1 MGLSG
6 LLWRR
11 FCRPVIMSQAEVR
24 AYSGRKNKAPKETL
38 RHIKNK
44 EKLSRTG
51 CLGPH
56 TFYVQ
61 AVAAGSRDSGA
72 SLYLFSEHNRYLF
85 NCGEGTQRLMHENKL
100 KLSHLNNVF
109 VTRMNWANVGGLS
122 GLLLTLRDVGL
133 PSCVLSGPPQ
143 LEKFLQAIKSYCGPL
158 EDIKVEV
165 RPYTDP
171 VYTDETM
178 TVHQVPIFTNGTENK
193 LPPQPL
199 DASPSAEA
207 DDHKDGRT
215 STDPRWRRVN
225 RGPPCVISYVC
236 KIHDRKGHF
245 LVAKAKE
252 IGLPVGTREIGPLIS
267 QLKAGK
273 SVIYQEKEISPADV
287 LSPDAPGPTFLVVE
301 CPTEDFI
308 TPMTEN
314 ETLKRLHEGNPDG
327 GVTLMV
333 HMTPEHI
340 LNHSSYRHW
349 MERFG
354 PGTEHL
360 ILNESVSSIHNQ
372 SAYRIQT
379 QLNLIHPRIFPQ
391 LPELSRKEAENGVCG
406 VKAECLLKYQLRPTT
421 EWQRDMVTSNKTSEF
436 VKEALELPGFKEAL
450 EECRLLLESDLSPAA
465 GVDPQY
471 PQVVFLGTG
480 SAIPM
485 KTRNV
490 SSTLV
495 HVSSSQ
501 VLLLDC
507 GEGTFGQLY
516 RHYGD
521 EVDDILCQL
530 SAVFVS
536 HIHADHHTGLLRVL
550 YERERALSSRGKPF
564 SPVILVGPTI
574 LMTWLNQFHDHC
586 QKILHNICF
595 ISSRSLMEDMEVD
608 CPKTKNLISSLLEKY
623 QLDKFQTCYVRHC
636 KNAFGCAMVHQ
647 AGWKLVFSG
656 DTMPC
661 DALIKMGKDATLL
674 IHEATLEDGLEQD
687 AIEKAHSTT
696 SQAIGVGK
704 QMNAEYVML
713 NHFSQRYSK
722 LPLMSDPEFSS
733 KVGISFDH
741 MRIRWSD
748 FKILPRLMEPIKAL
762 FAEYLVEMEE
772 RKEKRERSQQ
782 EAENSAA
789 DSVRSASGKRDLEED
804 GKAAAASVK
813 KMKAY

>member
-11 FCRPVIMSQAEVR
+11 LCRPNIMLQTEVR
-24 AYSGRKNKAPKETL
+24 AFSGRKNKAPREPL

-44 EKLSRTG
+44 EKQSTAA
-51 CLGPH
+51 LGPH
-56 TFYVQ
+56 TFFVQ

-72 SLYLFSEHNRYLF
+72 SLYLFSEYNRYLF

-143 LEKFLQAIKSYCGPL
+143 LNNLLQAVKSYCGPL
-158 EDIKVEV
+158 EGLNVEV
-165 RPYTDP
+165 HPYTSPEYKDQ
-171 VYTDETM
+171 TM
-178 TVHQVPIFTNGTENK
+178 SVQQVPIFSNGTKKES
-193 LPPQPL
+193 
-199 DASPSAEA
+199 SP
-207 DDHKDGRT
+207 K
-215 STDPRWRRVN
+215 DPRKRTD

-236 KIHDRKGHF
+236 KINDRKGHF
-245 LVAKAKE
+245 LVVKAKE
-252 IGLPVGTREIGPLIS
+252 IGLPVGTREIGPLIAE
-267 QLKAGK
+267 LKAGK
-273 SVIYQEKEISPADV
+273 TVTYQGKEISPADV
-287 LSPDAPGPTFLVVE
+287 LSPDEPGPMFLVVE

-314 ETLKRLHEGNPDG
+314 ETLKRYHEGNLDSR
-327 GVTLMV
+327 VALIV

-340 LNHSSYRHW
+340 LNHSSYRQW

-354 PGTEHL
+354 AETEHL
-360 ILNESVSSIHNQ
+360 ILNESSSSIHNQ
-372 SAYRIQT
+372 SSYKIQA

-391 LPELSRKEAENGVCG
+391 LPEISGKETAGKDVRGVM
-406 VKAECLLKYQLRPTT
+406 AQCLLKYQLRPTL
-421 EWQRDMVTSNKTSEF
+421 EWQRDMVPSNNTQEF
-436 VKEALELPGFKEAL
+436 VKEAMELPGFQEAL
-450 EECRLLLESDLSPAA
+450 QECKQQLESDLSQDQE
-465 GVDPQY
+465 VDQQY
-471 PQVVFLGTG
+471 PEVVFLGTG

-495 HVSSSQ
+495 HISPSQ

-521 EVDDILCQL
+521 KVDDILCQL

-536 HIHADHHTGLLRVL
+536 HIHADHHTGLLSIL

-564 SPVILVGPTI
+564 SPVILIGPTI
-574 LMTWLNQFHDHC
+574 LMSWLNRFHEHC
-586 QKILHNICF
+586 QDLLHNISF
-595 ISSRSLMEDMEVD
+595 IPSRSLMEGSEVD
-608 CPKTKNLISSLLEKY
+608 CLKTKNLIFSLLEKY
-623 QLDKFQTCYVRHC
+623 QLEKFQTCFVRHC
-636 KNAFGCAMVHQ
+636 KNAFGCAVVHRS
-647 AGWKLVFSG
+647 GWKLVFSG
-656 DTMPC
+656 DTKPC
-661 DALIKMGKDATLL
+661 DALIRMGKNATLL

-687 AIEKAHSTT
+687 ALEKAHSTT
-696 SQAIGVGK
+696 SQAISVGR
-704 QMNAEYVML
+704 QMNAEYMML

-722 LPLMSDPEFSS
+722 LPLMSDEFSS

-748 FKILPRLMEPIKAL
+748 FKILPKLMEPLKVL
-762 FAEYLVEMEE
+762 FAEDLTELEE
-772 RKEKRERSQQ
+772 RKDRRERNQQ
-782 EAENSAA
+782 EVDNSAG
-789 DSVRSASGKRDLEED
+789 SSSNKRDLEEEE
-804 GKAAAASVK
+804 AAAVK
-813 KMKAY
+813 RMKAN